1 MAYAPNYSPTT
12 DFSQDQANN
21 VSGRSTA
28 RTANLDAEFDNIS
41 TSINALNNNL
51 KDIQR
56 SDNKLKDGVVEMHTL
71 SDEVMMALGST
82 PEAVALINQAV
93 LDAQN
98 SANNAEN
105 YYNSLIASSLK
116 AWAYSESFAL
126 ISATR
131 NADNVI
137 TSANI
142 KWPDGTS
149 GVFTSTTINSTFNTI
164 DAWSATYLGS
174 TTKTITQSAVTRNLN
189 GAVTAQPEITIA

>member
-116 AWAYSESFAL
+116 DWAYSESFAL

-149 GVFTSTTINSTFNTI
+149 GVFTATTINTTFNTI
-164 DAWSATYLGS
+164 DAWSATYLGA
-174 TTKTITQSAVTRNLN
+174 TTKTVIQAAVTRNKD
-189 GAVTAQPEITIA
+189 GAVTAQPEITIT